1 MIPPKTDPRW
11 SKLVRGEVNTD
22 FKNLAVKL
30 LVSKLKV
37 ANLYSKSELTLEKT
51 IGEAYD
57 YFSKN
62 LDAAKDDINSIFGQS
77 LR

>member
-11 SKLVRGEVNTD
+11 SKLVRGEVKAD

-37 ANLYSKSELTLEKT
+37 ANLYSKSESTLEKT
-51 IGEAYD
+51 ISEAYD

-62 LDAAKDDINSIFGQS
+62 LDSAKEDINSIFGQPQG
-77 LR
+77 